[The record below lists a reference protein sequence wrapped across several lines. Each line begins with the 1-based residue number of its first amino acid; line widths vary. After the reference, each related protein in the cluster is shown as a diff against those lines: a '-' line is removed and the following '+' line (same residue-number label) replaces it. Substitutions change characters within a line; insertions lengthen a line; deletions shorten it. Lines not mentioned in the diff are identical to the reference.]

1 MDKKEAVI
9 NTARDLFQK
18 YGYKKVSMDE
28 IAKTSGVTKKTIY
41 TYFKDKDSMF
51 LYFIEEELQKMKK
64 KIEKKNN
71 SDLPFIEVVAT
82 NLYDMLIFRKNS
94 MLISTISK
102 EIKNGND
109 KCCDFLKVY
118 DDEILSYIEEKIKLE
133 IKKGNIKK
141 CDSHLTAFIIYKVFI
156 SILFEYDRDID
167 EKKVTKDV
175 TAILKDGLLN

>member
-18 YGYKKVSMDE
+18 YGYKKVSMDD

-51 LYFIEEELQKMKK
+51 LYFIEEELQKMKR

-118 DDEILSYIEEKIKLE
+118 DDEILSYIEKKINLE
-133 IKKGNIKK
+133 IKKENIKK
-141 CDSHLTAFIIYKVFI
+141 CDAHLTSFIIYKVFI
-156 SILFEYDRDID
+156 SILFEYDMDID

>member
-51 LYFIEEELQKMKK
+51 LYFIEEELQKMKR

-118 DDEILSYIEEKIKLE
+118 DDEILSYIEEKINLE
-133 IKKGNIKK
+133 IKKENIKK

-175 TAILKDGLLN
+175 TTILKDGLLN

>member
-51 LYFIEEELQKMKK
+51 LYFIEEELQKMKR

-118 DDEILSYIEEKIKLE
+118 DDEILSYIEEKINLE

>member
-51 LYFIEEELQKMKK
+51 LYFIEEELQKMKR

-118 DDEILSYIEEKIKLE
+118 DDEILSYIEKKINLE
-133 IKKGNIKK
+133 IKKENIKK
-141 CDSHLTAFIIYKVFI
+141 CDAHLTSFIIYKVFI
-156 SILFEYDRDID
+156 SILFEYDMDID

>member
-64 KIEKKNN
+64 KMEKKNN

-102 EIKNGND
+102 EIKKGND

-118 DDEILSYIEEKIKLE
+118 DDEILSYIEKKINLE
-133 IKKGNIKK
+133 IKKVNIKK
-141 CDSHLTAFIIYKVFI
+141 CDAHLTSFIIYKVFI

>member
-51 LYFIEEELQKMKK
+51 LYFIEEELQKMKR

-118 DDEILSYIEEKIKLE
+118 DDEKLSYIEEKINLE
-133 IKKGNIKK
+133 IKKENIKK

-156 SILFEYDRDID
+156 SILFEYDRDIV

-175 TAILKDGLLN
+175 TAILKDGLLT

>member
-28 IAKTSGVTKKTIY
+28 IAKISGVTKKTIY

-51 LYFIEEELQKMKK
+51 LYFIEEELQKMKR

-71 SDLPFIEVVAT
+71 SGLPFIEVVAT

-118 DDEILSYIEEKIKLE
+118 DDEILSYIEKKINLE

-141 CDSHLTAFIIYKVFI
+141 CDAHLTAFIIYKVFI

>member
-102 EIKNGND
+102 EINR
-109 KCCDFLKVY
+109 
-118 DDEILSYIEEKIKLE
+118 
-133 IKKGNIKK
+133 
-141 CDSHLTAFIIYKVFI
+141 A
-156 SILFEYDRDID
+156 LFR
-167 EKKVTKDV
+167 
-175 TAILKDGLLN
+175 L

>member
-51 LYFIEEELQKMKK
+51 LYFIEEELQKMKR

-118 DDEILSYIEEKIKLE
+118 DDEILSYIEEKINLE
-133 IKKGNIKK
+133 IKKENIKK

>member
-51 LYFIEEELQKMKK
+51 LYFIEEELQKMKE

-118 DDEILSYIEEKIKLE
+118 DDEILSYIEEKINLE
-133 IKKGNIKK
+133 IKKENIKK

>member
-51 LYFIEEELQKMKK
+51 LYFIEEELQKMKNE
-64 KIEKKNN
+64 IEAKNN

-82 NLYDMLIFRKNS
+82 NLYDMLIFRKKS
-94 MLISTISK
+94 VLISTISK
-102 EIKNGND
+102 EIKNNDD
-109 KCCDFLKVY
+109 KCCSFLKVY
-118 DDEILSYIEEKIKLE
+118 DDEILSYIEEKINQE
-133 IKKGNIKK
+133 VAKGNIKI
-141 CDSHLTAFIIYKVFI
+141 CDAHLTAFIIYKVFI
-156 SILFEYDRDID
+156 SILFEYDMDID
-167 EKKVTKDV
+167 EEKVTKDV
-175 TAILKDGLLN
+175 TAILKNGLLN

>member
-118 DDEILSYIEEKIKLE
+118 DDEILSYIEEKINLE

>member
-28 IAKTSGVTKKTIY
+28 IARTSGVTKKTIY

-51 LYFIEEELQKMKK
+51 LYFIEEELQKMKR

-118 DDEILSYIEEKIKLE
+118 DDEILSYIEEKINLE
-133 IKKGNIKK
+133 IKKENIKK

>member
-9 NTARDLFQK
+9 NTARDLFQRH
-18 YGYKKVSMDE
+18 GYKKVSMDE

-51 LYFIEEELQKMKK
+51 LYFIEEELQKMKR

-102 EIKNGND
+102 EIKNDDD
-109 KCCDFLKVY
+109 KCRSFLKVY
-118 DDEILSYIEEKIKLE
+118 DDEILSYIEETINLE

-141 CDSHLTAFIIYKVFI
+141 CDAHLTAFIIYKVFI

>member
-118 DDEILSYIEEKIKLE
+118 DDEILSYIEEKINLE
-133 IKKGNIKK
+133 IKKENIKK
-141 CDSHLTAFIIYKVFI
+141 CDAHLTSFIIYKVFI

>member
-118 DDEILSYIEEKIKLE
+118 DDEILSYIEEKINLE
-133 IKKGNIKK
+133 IKKENIKK

>member
-51 LYFIEEELQKMKK
+51 LYFIEEELQKMKR
-64 KIEKKNN
+64 KIEMKNN

-118 DDEILSYIEEKIKLE
+118 DDEILSYIEEKINLE
-133 IKKGNIKK
+133 IKKENIKK

>member
-51 LYFIEEELQKMKK
+51 LYFIEEELQKMKR

-82 NLYDMLIFRKNS
+82 NLYDMLIFLKNS

-118 DDEILSYIEEKIKLE
+118 DDEILSYIEEKINLE
-133 IKKGNIKK
+133 IKKENIKK

>member
-51 LYFIEEELQKMKK
+51 LYFIEEELQKMKR

-118 DDEILSYIEEKIKLE
+118 DDEILSYIEKKINLE

-141 CDSHLTAFIIYKVFI
+141 CDAHLTSFIIYKVFI

>member
-51 LYFIEEELQKMKK
+51 LYFIEEELQKMKR

-118 DDEILSYIEEKIKLE
+118 DDEILSYIEEKINLE
-133 IKKGNIKK
+133 IKKENIKK
-141 CDSHLTAFIIYKVFI
+141 CDAHLTSFIIYKVFI
-156 SILFEYDRDID
+156 SILFEYDMDID

>member
-51 LYFIEEELQKMKK
+51 LYLIEEELQKMKR

-71 SDLPFIEVVAT
+71 RDLPFIEVVAT

-118 DDEILSYIEEKIKLE
+118 DDEILSYIEKKINLE

-141 CDSHLTAFIIYKVFI
+141 CDAHLTSFIIYKVFI

>member
-94 MLISTISK
+94 MLITTISK
-102 EIKNGND
+102 EIKNGNY

-118 DDEILSYIEEKIKLE
+118 DDEILSYIEKKINLE

-141 CDSHLTAFIIYKVFI
+141 CDAHLTSFIIYKVFI